1 MGTSPIRATVMIL
14 AIAVAALAAAV
25 ALTGGT
31 PSEFVASASAS
42 ASGLPSTPPSLTP
55 SLPAVAAAPPI
66 VTPDPSP
73 TAIVARR
80 IRIERLGIDLPIV
93 EGDGIDAPMHK
104 AAHYPGTGWPN
115 GGTNIYIYAHAQKG
129 MFLALWDVKVDDEV
143 VLDLVDGTSRRYIV
157 TDVKPKVGWDAIAF
171 LDPTPSEQLTLQT
184 STSYTPTAPRFLVIA
199 RPAT

>member
-1 MGTSPIRATVMIL
+1 MVVMVL
-14 AIAVAALAAAV
+14 AVAVAAVGAAV
-25 ALTGGT
+25 ALTDRTSSGV
-31 PSEFVASASAS
+31 VASSSHS

-55 SLPAVAAAPPI
+55 TLPAVATAPPI
-66 VTPDPSP
+66 VTPAPSP

-93 EGDGIDAPMHK
+93 EGDGIDAPLHK
-104 AAHYPGTGWPN
+104 AAHYPGSGWPN
-115 GGTNIYIYAHAQKG
+115 GGTNIYIYAHAQEG
-129 MFLALWDVKVDDEV
+129 MFLALWGAKVDDEV

-157 TDVKPKVGWDAIAF
+157 TDVKPKVGWDAIGY